1 MNRIANLTHLNPATD
16 RIDGFLLASM
26 RHSLI
31 TMAWD
36 GNGGHHFIPT
46 RLGEHYIRTGTMD
59 WHMQHA
65 ASGAA
70 DDGEGNPRPI
80 PEYDHWASASP
91 TFMREL
97 TKN

>member
-1 MNRIANLTHLNPATD
+1 MNRIANFILINPAID
-16 RIDGFLLASM
+16 RIDGYLLAAM

-31 TMAWD
+31 TAAWD
-36 GNGGHHFIPT
+36 ANGDHHFIPT
-46 RLGEHYIRTGTMD
+46 RLGEHYIKAGTMHS
-59 WHMQHA
+59 HMEHA

-70 DDGEGNPRPI
+70 EDESGEPRPI

-97 TKN
+97 SKN